1 MSKYDRPP
9 KVAEES
15 VVHGIDGSDIS
26 LAAKQVPKFP
36 KRRPNNEL
44 AELRKRAR
52 TAGATARTSVSL
64 QVRASV
70 ELYKALVELAEEYHQ
85 PISVI
90 ARQCLEDG
98 ARKYRDFST
107 PGLNPFGRVP
117 VSRSHPQLLQ
127 RPSSL
132 ASRLAPTPVRNVVEP
147 DEEDVEVAGLENYAE
162 QLSKLP
168 PGLVLPSAPP
178 LSETHSRT
186 EDTGI
191 FEEPSEETND

>member
-15 VVHGIDGSDIS
+15 VVHGDNADHD
-26 LAAKQVPKFP
+26 LMAKPRFP
-36 KRRPNNEL
+36 KRRPNSEL

-127 RPSSL
+127 RPATSL
-132 ASRLAPTPVRNVVEP
+132 AARFAPQPPRPGVPEP

-178 LSETHSRT
+178 LSETHSRV

-191 FEEPSEETND
+191 FEEPS